1 MLSLIKRLFKRIRAH
16 RFWGISLIA
25 WWLLLH
31 GALAALILS
40 LALVGGTS
48 IDMMLISLMATVAFL
63 VGGMRLRQRVSLGW
77 WAAVFL
83 LGWEIAR
90 AFADTVPRVIQI
102 MRVPAHLLEAPRSV
116 YVTDLFWGD
125 FFYQVVLN
133 TIFVAYL
140 VRPPVRRECGVDWF
154 TRLR

>member
-1 MLSLIKRLFKRIRAH
+1 MFSLIKRLLKRVRAH

-31 GALAALILS
+31 GVLAALILS

-48 IDMMLISLMATVAFL
+48 VDMVLITLLGTVAFL
-63 VGGMRLRQRVSLGW
+63 VGGMRLRQRVSFGW
-77 WAAVFL
+77 WAAIFL

-90 AFADTVPRVIQI
+90 AFADTVPQVIHI
-102 MRVPAHLLEAPRSV
+102 MRAPAYLLEAKRSD
-116 YVTDLFWGD
+116 YVMGLFWGD

-140 VRPPVRRECGVDWF
+140 VRPEVRRECGVDRF
-154 TRLR
+154 TMV